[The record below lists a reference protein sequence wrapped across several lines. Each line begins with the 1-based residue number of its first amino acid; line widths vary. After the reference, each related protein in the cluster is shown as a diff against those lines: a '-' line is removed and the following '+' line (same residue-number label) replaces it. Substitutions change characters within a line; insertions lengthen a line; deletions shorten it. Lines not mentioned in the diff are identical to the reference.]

1 MHDLG
6 SSINIDFPSQLCY
19 EFILIA
25 RDWPYRLVIV
35 DSGNVQE
42 MFAGRNLYV
51 HMLFLT
57 RTVPDNKFIEQTA
70 NFDTEHQ
77 FGLN

>member
-1 MHDLG
+1 MHNLG
-6 SSINIDFPSQLCY
+6 PSINIDFPSQLCC

-35 DSGNVQE
+35 ESGNVQG
-42 MFAGRNLYV
+42 MFTGRNLYV

-57 RTVPDNKFIEQTA
+57 RIVPDNKFIEQTA
-70 NFDTEHQ
+70 KQKTS
-77 FGLN
+77 LV